1 MEKYECGDCLVMV
14 HDHMLRMRK
23 PFFKHEHMV
32 ADDGSKCVGVGVCSE
47 CIEKWPDEYV
57 IAEPEHEGLLS

>member
-1 MEKYECGDCLVMV
+1 MV

-32 ADDGSKCVGVGVCSE
+32 ADDGSKCIGVGVCSE

-57 IAEPEHEGLLS
+57 IDEPEHEGLLS